1 MMDGDMLLTALLVP
15 LGYLLGMFP
24 TAVLVARA
32 KGVDVTQAGS
42 GNPGASNVARLL
54 GWKWGALVLATDFAK
69 GALAAGLG
77 MAAGG
82 RAGAYFVG
90 AAAVLGHTFPLG
102 RKGGKGV
109 AAAGGMLVV
118 LFPEIVLALFLVWL
132 FVARVLKKASIAS
145 LLVAVL
151 FPVTVAALGYAWPEV
166 VVISAIAAFIIVRH
180 AANIRRLV
188 RREEHGLQAAPPPPE
203 DHRRSA

>member
-1 MMDGDMLLTALLVP
+1 MALGMLATAILVP

-32 KGVDVTQAGS
+32 KGVDVTRAGS

-54 GWKWGALVLATDFAK
+54 GWRWGALVMATDFAK

-77 MAAGG
+77 LAAGG

-90 AAAVLGHTFPLG
+90 AAAVVGHTFPLG

-109 AAAGGMLVV
+109 AATGGMLVV
-118 LFPEIVLALFLVWL
+118 LFPLIVLTLFAVWL

-145 LLVAVL
+145 LLVSAL
-151 FPVTVAALGYAWPEV
+151 LPVTVGVVGYDWPEV
-166 VVISAIAAFIIVRH
+166 AVLGVIALFIFVRH

-188 RREEHGLQAAPPPPE
+188 RREEHGLQNAPPPE